1 MRIFYTRKFQITAY
15 VVGSIVLTLGI
26 TVFFQTIFQC
36 SPIAYGWDSTIHHG
50 KCIDQTLVYRVIS
63 PINVLTGVLILVMPM
78 PLVWRIQ
85 APRGQKV
92 ALTVVFVLGGL

>member
-1 MRIFYTRKFQITAY
+1 MRIFSTRKFQITAY
-15 VVGSIVLTLGI
+15 VVGSIVLALGFA
-26 TVFFQTIFQC
+26 VLFETIFQC
-36 SPIAYGWDSTIHHG
+36 SPIAYGWDSTINPG
-50 KCIDQTLVYRVIS
+50 ECIDQTLFYRAVS
-63 PINVLTGVLILVMPM
+63 PINVLTGVLILVMPI